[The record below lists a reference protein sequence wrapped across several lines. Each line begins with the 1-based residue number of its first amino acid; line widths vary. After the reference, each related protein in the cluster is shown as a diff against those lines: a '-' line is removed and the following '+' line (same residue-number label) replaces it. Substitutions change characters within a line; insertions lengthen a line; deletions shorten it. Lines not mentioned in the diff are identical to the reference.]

1 MRQLL
6 TDLRGNP
13 IYFSSRR
20 RQRRYRHPNLP
31 PLFYRV
37 QNRAWDDVVRRARSH
52 PHEVTI
58 QDDASG
64 NTPLHMACQLDP
76 PAEVV
81 RALLKSS
88 RTTNIE
94 GATALHIAA
103 THRCSAEVIRVLLED
118 DEVTSC
124 LTRMGR
130 APIHY
135 ACMTFRGLGVEA
147 FRLLLEETL
156 QKGNVVVKESS
167 SDEFDLID
175 EDDIAKEE
183 QAATEPETN
192 MVNVMTMRD
201 CTGQTPL
208 GLLFRRYRERVRKII
223 KTVEKLRTEHEGSM
237 ASIAAAITVQAE
249 LGELWEKARIIVGR
263 LTEER
268 LQREGIMGD
277 EALAMH
283 SPGEEAVA
291 QDAAAWAAERHRSS
305 LQTAHPTEGA
315 TVGERQFRIV
325 HASVGLTGYG
335 CPPELIRLAISIHP
349 NQVKEMDEDGNLP
362 LHIAAVASS
371 YTTDSNPGEPHML
384 SSPADEE
391 SSVSD
396 LSFLSSST
404 AVTVNAFD
412 KVIRILLGHYPAAA
426 RIPHGRTGR
435 LPFVMAIE
443 GRRRTWDDGI
453 KTLLGAFPPALESR
467 RIRIDVYPH
476 ILSLIG
482 NRGNVVEGFPKKG
495 PVINGK
501 QRPRGLTTLFELVKA
516 KPDLVRQYRRV
527 GQEARETHS

>member
-1 MRQLL
+1 MRLFN

-31 PLFYRV
+31 PLFYKV
-37 QNRAWDDVVRRARSH
+37 QNRAWDDVVRRAKSH

-58 QDDASG
+58 QEDASG
-64 NTPLHMACQLDP
+64 NTPLHMACRLDP
-76 PAEVV
+76 PPEVV
-81 RALLKSS
+81 RALIQSCKA
-88 RTTNIE
+88 TNTE

-103 THRCSAEVIRVLLED
+103 THHCPAEVIQVLLQD
-118 DEVTSC
+118 DDATSC

-135 ACMTFRGLGVEA
+135 ACMSFRGLGVEA

-156 QKGNVVVKESS
+156 RKGNVVVQEEEKSNA
-167 SDEFDLID
+167 EFDFID
-175 EDDIAKEE
+175 EDDIVIEEAK
-183 QAATEPETN
+183 AAAPSEPESNT
-192 MVNVMTMRD
+192 VNVMTMRD

-223 KTVEKLRTEHEGSM
+223 KTVEQLRLEHEGTM
-237 ASIAAAITVQAE
+237 ASIATAITVQAE

-277 EALAMH
+277 EELAMH
-283 SPGEEAVA
+283 SPGEVAVA

-305 LQTAHPTEGA
+305 LQAGNPDERTH
-315 TVGERQFRIV
+315 VGERQFRIV

-335 CPPELIRLAISIHP
+335 CPPELLRLAISIHP

-371 YTTDSNPGEPHML
+371 YINDSNTEGPNV
-384 SSPADEE
+384 SSLAAADEE
-391 SSVSD
+391 GSVSD
-396 LSFLSSST
+396 LSFLSSAT
-404 AVTVNAFD
+404 AVSANAFD
-412 KVIRILLGHYPAAA
+412 KVIRILLRHHPAAA

-435 LPFVMAIE
+435 LPFIMAIE
-443 GRRRTWDDGI
+443 GRRRTWDDGV
-453 KTLLGAFPPALESR
+453 KTLLGAYPPALESR
-467 RIRIDVYPH
+467 RFPMGLYSY

-482 NRGNVVEGFPKKG
+482 NRDSVVEGFPPKKG
-495 PVINGK
+495 NVINGK
-501 QRPRGLTTLFELVKA
+501 QRRRQDLSTLFELVKA
-516 KPDLVRQYRRV
+516 KPDLVLHHGR
-527 GQEARETHS
+527 